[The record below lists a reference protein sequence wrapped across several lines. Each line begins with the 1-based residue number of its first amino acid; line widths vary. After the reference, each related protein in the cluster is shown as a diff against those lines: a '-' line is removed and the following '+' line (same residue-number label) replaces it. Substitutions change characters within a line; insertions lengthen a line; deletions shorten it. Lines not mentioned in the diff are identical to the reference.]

1 MYYSLDRL
9 VIIIIEGYMKNNT
22 WQLQDAKSK
31 FSMVVENAIKNEPQ
45 FVTKHGNNA
54 VVIISFEDYQ
64 KIIKPETDLV
74 TFLRNSPLMGEELDL
89 SRNKDFPRE
98 IEL

>member
-1 MYYSLDRL
+1 
-9 VIIIIEGYMKNNT
+9 MKNNT

-31 FSMVVENAIKNEPQ
+31 FSQLVENAMQSEPQ

-54 VVIISFEDYQ
+54 VVILSFEDYK
-64 KIIKPETDLV
+64 KITKPNTDLV
-74 TFLRNSPLMGEELDL
+74 TFLRSYPLMGAELDT
-89 SRNKDFPRE
+89 SRNRELPRD

>member
-1 MYYSLDRL
+1 M
-9 VIIIIEGYMKNNT
+9 EQNT

-31 FSMVVENAIKNEPQ
+31 FSQLVDSAIHHKPQ

-54 VVIISFEDYQ
+54 VVIISFEDYV
-64 KIIKPETDLV
+64 KFIKPTDDLV
-74 TFLRNSPLMGEELDL
+74 TFLRNSPLAESDLDF
-89 SRNKDFPRE
+89 SRNKDMPRD

>member
-1 MYYSLDRL
+1 
-9 VIIIIEGYMKNNT
+9 MKDNT

-31 FSMVVENAIKNEPQ
+31 FSQLVDNAMHDQPQ

-54 VVIISFEDYQ
+54 VVVLSFNEYK
-64 KIIKPETDLV
+64 KIIKPKNDLV
-74 TFLRNSPLMGEELDL
+74 TFLRNSPLADIDLDIQ
-89 SRNKDFPRE
+89 RNKDLPRE

>member
-1 MYYSLDRL
+1 
-9 VIIIIEGYMKNNT
+9 MKINT

-31 FSMVVENAIKNEPQ
+31 FSQLVEKALHQGPQ

-54 VVIISFEDYQ
+54 VVILSFKEYQ
-64 KIIKPETDLV
+64 EITKPKSDLV
-74 TFLRNSPLMGEELDL
+74 GFLRNSPLGNIELDIL
-89 SRNKDFPRE
+89 RDKNPPRD